1 MFFIGVFGIENKNEE
16 IVTLN
21 NLSCKRC
28 NKAIDG
34 KLIKNF
40 DFFHFFFIPL
50 FKWNETYYITCESC
64 NMLYNISK
72 EKGKAIEKGE
82 DVNITYW
89 DLQEMENDFYND
101 DYSSKDICPTC
112 GLSLDKSF
120 KYCPNCGQHIK

>member
-1 MFFIGVFGIENKNEE
+1 MFFIGIFGIENKNEE
-16 IVTLN
+16 ISTLN

-28 NKAIDG
+28 NKIIDG

-40 DFFHFFFIPL
+40 DFFHFFFIPFL
-50 FKWNETYYITCESC
+50 KWNEIYYITCESC
-64 NMLYNISK
+64 NSVYSISK

-89 DLQEMENDFYND
+89 DLQEMENNYND
-101 DYSSKDICPTC
+101 NYSSMNMCPICGT
-112 GLSLDKSF
+112 SLDKNF